1 MSIPKKLAVVYLNL
15 ECLFFVCVCVQCSF
29 PPWISTPPVH
39 IFVTGH
45 ILLESEELAYNQDW
59 ITYLCVI

>member
-1 MSIPKKLAVVYLNL
+1 MSL
-15 ECLFFVCVCVQCSF
+15 CVCVCVQCSF